1 MKSQHLS
8 VLLVALTCLS
18 VSTQAL
24 ATVPGASSSI
34 DYGNIHG
41 HMTVSNPTILGVS
54 SGSFLQNQAVVAPG
68 AEITLSFDAGV
79 SVTSLA
85 YCPGC
90 IMQEYLAW
98 TGPALT
104 AGATPQQINLFND
117 QFLQD
122 IPKQTFTWT
131 TKAPTLPGEYFIAEA
146 GTLDYHFVPVVGRLG
161 GMGGELASFKVTVAA
176 VPEPSTFAL
185 MCVGLLAS
193 GVRLARNRR
202 RASGASA

>member
-1 MKSQHLS
+1 MVRNGFRVLESIKLFVMSLAQPVHHQPTNQLINSRMNMKSQHLS
-8 VLLVALTCLS
+8 VLLAALTCLS

-41 HMTVSNPTILGVS
+41 YMTVSNPTILGVS

-79 SVTSLA
+79 SVTSLD

-98 TGPALT
+98 TGPALA
-104 AGATPQQINLFND
+104 AGATPQQINL
-117 QFLQD
+117 
-122 IPKQTFTWT
+122 
-131 TKAPTLPGEYFIAEA
+131 
-146 GTLDYHFVPVVGRLG
+146 
-161 GMGGELASFKVTVAA
+161 
-176 VPEPSTFAL
+176 
-185 MCVGLLAS
+185 
-193 GVRLARNRR
+193 
-202 RASGASA
+202 